1 MPILTL
7 SYLAESCLILPCH
20 ILPSLAKS
28 YLIISRK
35 ILPNL
40 TLSYLAKSCQI
51 LLFRGCRR
59 QPLYCFQ
66 IDVFIWL
73 HVTDIYIYNTPTYGC
88 TSMLTFILNVL
99 SEVLGI
105 GNLYCRPF
113 YSAGSGP
120 CARPRDFENR
130 LLSDVLANFGR
141 FLPPLIL
148 EQTLTALLADGQRHS
163 FETAPNRSWTSP
175 APSSIMAAPASED
188 FTLPPGTHDR
198 SNVETGERRDMLTLT
213 FFNHF

>member
-1 MPILTL
+1 MWCTKVT
-7 SYLAESCLILPCH
+7 YN
-20 ILPSLAKS
+20 
-28 YLIISRK
+28 RK
-35 ILPNL
+35 III
-40 TLSYLAKSCQI
+40 TGI
-51 LLFRGCRR
+51 FRGCLR

-73 HVTDIYIYNTPTYGC
+73 HVTDIYIYIYNTPTYGC

-99 SEVLGI
+99 GEVLGI

-163 FETAPNRSWTSP
+163 FETAPNRSS
-175 APSSIMAAPASED
+175 
-188 FTLPPGTHDR
+188 TLPR
-198 SNVETGERRDMLTLT
+198 A
-213 FFNHF
+213 FFDNGRARLRGLHSAAWNT

>member
-1 MPILTL
+1 M
-7 SYLAESCLILPCH
+7 SES
-20 ILPSLAKS
+20 
-28 YLIISRK
+28 
-35 ILPNL
+35 
-40 TLSYLAKSCQI
+40 QI
-51 LLFRGCRR
+51 LCTKLLYYIILYII
-59 QPLYCFQ
+59 LYCFQ

-73 HVTDIYIYNTPTYGC
+73 HVTDIYIYIYIYIYNTPTYGC

-120 CARPRDFENR
+120 CARPRDFEKR

-163 FETAPNRSWTSP
+163 FETAPNRSSTSP
-175 APSSIMAAPASED
+175 RAFLDNGRARFRGLHSAAWN
-188 FTLPPGTHDR
+188 T
-198 SNVETGERRDMLTLT
+198 
-213 FFNHF
+213 

>member
-1 MPILTL
+1 MYICVGFIHVL
-7 SYLAESCLILPCH
+7 SVYAIFNKFCYIN
-20 ILPSLAKS
+20 IG
-28 YLIISRK
+28 
-35 ILPNL
+35 
-40 TLSYLAKSCQI
+40 T
-51 LLFRGCRR
+51 LFRGCLR

-73 HVTDIYIYNTPTYGC
+73 HVTDIYIYIYNTPTYGC
-88 TSMLTFILNVL
+88 TSMLTFISNVL
-99 SEVLGI
+99 GEVLGI

-113 YSAGSGP
+113 LFGRKWTV

-163 FETAPNRSWTSP
+163 FETAPNRSSTSP
-175 APSSIMAAPASED
+175 RAFFDNGRARLRGLHSAAWN
-188 FTLPPGTHDR
+188 T
-198 SNVETGERRDMLTLT
+198 
-213 FFNHF
+213 